1 MPAGDTLAGD
11 AAERAAVRTVS
22 SVGSVPLDLSL
33 SLFAR
38 FGLHYTEGQ
47 KQISAPAQVDQLGR
61 IYGLGLRFAPSERLD
76 LRAEVQHFTRSGS
89 DASTDA
95 SAMLLGA
102 EVRF

>member
-1 MPAGDTLAGD
+1 M
-11 AAERAAVRTVS
+11 
-22 SVGSVPLDLSL
+22 
-33 SLFAR
+33 FAR

-47 KQISAPAQVDQLGR
+47 KQISTPAQVDQLGR

-76 LRAEVQHFTRSGS
+76 LRAEVQHFTRGGS
-89 DASTDA
+89 DASSDA